1 MCITY
6 SEGIEMYNWDVQNA
20 IVAFVD
26 LFRPTWP
33 QQHELYYNALYGFA
47 DMQSHLLTLMGY
59 PPVS

>member
-1 MCITY
+1 
-6 SEGIEMYNWDVQNA
+6 MYNWSVQNV

-26 LFRPTWP
+26 TMRPHWP
-33 QQHELYYNALYGFA
+33 EQRALYYDVLYSFA